1 MEIRPFKPLSAIGR
15 GNRVT
20 EFAMPRCCKVNEY
33 GNRRLRLWQA
43 EKFLSQR
50 GFGAEKFLSSRS
62 QLRAAAS
69 APAPAFFQQQHSAQH
84 RSRLLISYYQCVTL
98 IALSPIPSMQG
109 G

>member
-62 QLRAAAS
+62 QLCSSIISTSTSIFSAAALS
-69 APAPAFFQQQHSAQH
+69 AAS
-84 RSRLLISYYQCVTL
+84 LKITN
-98 IALSPIPSMQG
+98 
-109 G
+109 